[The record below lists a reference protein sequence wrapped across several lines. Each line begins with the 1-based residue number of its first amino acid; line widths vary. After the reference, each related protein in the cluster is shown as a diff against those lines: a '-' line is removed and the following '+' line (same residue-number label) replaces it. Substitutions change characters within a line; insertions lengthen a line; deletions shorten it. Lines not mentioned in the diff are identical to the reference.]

1 MKIRNGFVSNSSSS
15 SFTVVMTP
23 EQEKTWKEQLNVYEK
38 QVVEHDPDGYEGVS
52 REEKDFNGQ
61 KVVVYSGYTG
71 NYDCFEDMTL
81 DLIPED
87 EELTEEELGD
97 KYDCE
102 FYASEFWYSAENK
115 LPDGVLYLTVDF

>member
-38 QVVEHDPDGYEGVS
+38 QVVEHDEGVE
-52 REEKDFNGQ
+52 RDEKVFNGQ

-71 NYDCFEDMTL
+71 NYDCFDGMSL

-87 EELTEEELGD
+87 EELSEEELD
-97 KYDCE
+97 EKYGGE
-102 FYASEFWYSAENK
+102 FYASEFWYSAEEK
-115 LPDGVLYLTVDF
+115 LPDGVLQLSVDF

>member
-15 SFTVVMTP
+15 SFTVIMSP

-38 QVVEHDPDGYEGVS
+38 QVVDEGVY
-52 REEKDFNGQ
+52 RDEKEFNGQ

-71 NYDCFEDMTL
+71 NYDCFDDMSL

-87 EELTEEELGD
+87 EELTEEELSD

-102 FYASEFWYSAENK
+102 FYVSEFWYSAEEK
-115 LPDGVLYLTVDF
+115 LPDGALQLSVDF

>member
-23 EQEKTWKEQLNVYEK
+23 DQEKTWKEQLNVYEK
-38 QVVEHDPDGYEGVS
+38 QVVEHDEGVE
-52 REEKDFNGQ
+52 RDEKVFNGQ

-71 NYDCFEDMTL
+71 NYDCFDGMSL

-87 EELTEEELGD
+87 EELSEEELD
-97 KYDCE
+97 EKYDCE
-102 FYASEFWYSAENK
+102 FYASEFWYSAEEK
-115 LPDGVLYLTVDF
+115 LPDGVLQLSVDF

>member
-38 QVVEHDPDGYEGVS
+38 QVVEHDEGVE
-52 REEKDFNGQ
+52 RDEKVFNGQ

-71 NYDCFEDMTL
+71 NYDCFDGMSL

-87 EELTEEELGD
+87 EELSEEELD
-97 KYDCE
+97 EKYDCE
-102 FYASEFWYSAENK
+102 FYASEFWYSAEEK
-115 LPDGVLYLTVDF
+115 LPDGVLQLSVDF

>member
-38 QVVEHDPDGYEGVS
+38 QVVEHDEGVE
-52 REEKDFNGQ
+52 RDEKVFNGQ

-71 NYDCFEDMTL
+71 NADWFEYMTI

-87 EELTEEELGD
+87 EELSEDELD
-97 KYDCE
+97 EKYGGE
-102 FYASEFWYSAENK
+102 FYPSEFWYSAEEK
-115 LPDGVLYLTVDF
+115 LPDGVLQLSVDF